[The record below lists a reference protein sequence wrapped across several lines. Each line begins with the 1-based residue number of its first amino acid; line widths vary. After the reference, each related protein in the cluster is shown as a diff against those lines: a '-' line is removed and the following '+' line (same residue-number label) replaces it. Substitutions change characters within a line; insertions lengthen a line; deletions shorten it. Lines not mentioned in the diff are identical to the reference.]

1 MRKTCILPVAG
12 RNVVDLLGLQRTQ
25 PENNQTMFIA
35 GRHVVVCQGSCI
47 LPSGERYDMD
57 LSRLQG
63 TQPDM
68 RIERFYRTA
77 LRWPAGYLSAFP

>member
-1 MRKTCILPVAG
+1 MLR
-12 RNVVDLLGLQRTQ
+12 LQRTQ
-25 PENNQTMFIA
+25 PGNNQTMFIA
-35 GRHVVVCQGSCI
+35 ERHVVVCQGSCI

-57 LSRLQG
+57 LLRLQG

-77 LRWPAGYLSAFP
+77 LRWPVGILVHFHNLTGQGSREYDLIDRF

>member
-1 MRKTCILPVAG
+1 MLR
-12 RNVVDLLGLQRTQ
+12 LQRTQ
-25 PENNQTMFIA
+25 PKDNQTMFTA
-35 GRHVVVCQGSCI
+35 ERHVVVCQGSCI
-47 LPSGERYDMD
+47 FPSGEGYDMD
-57 LSRLQG
+57 LLGLQR